1 MTFNKNG
8 IDKVLS
14 STDRLEV
21 IMRSRPSCVST
32 FVLSLTTSN
41 SESHKSNRLCVTV
54 ESLQHSHST
63 DRIHR
68 FWRFQRLQGLLFYS
82 STVPNE
88 EWPRRCG
95 ESNWSALDAGGRY
108 YFGKEADILS
118 YTLEQKMW
126 LLVPASRPRDLY
138 LGRPSSQRQHPPTS
152 RSGESIWSRY
162 GANITLGWVRH

>member
-68 FWRFQRLQGLLFYS
+68 FFDGFRDFKGCY
-82 STVPNE
+82 STVRQSRMKNGRVVAVKAIDPHWMQE
-88 EWPRRCG
+88 GDIISVRRQIFF
-95 ESNWSALDAGGRY
+95 R
-108 YFGKEADILS
+108 IPLS
-118 YTLEQKMW
+118 KKC
-126 LLVPASRPRDLY
+126 D
-138 LGRPSSQRQHPPTS
+138 
-152 RSGESIWSRY
+152 
-162 GANITLGWVRH
+162 